1 MVIDDAKSDIADVMP
16 PIGADVDT
24 DDASVVTLA
33 ITFARVATGALDMAN
48 GDDDAPPISKGDE
61 LVTT

>member
-1 MVIDDAKSDIADVMP
+1 MVTDDAKSDIADVMP

-24 DDASVVTLA
+24 DTSVVTLA